1 LNVPPTIY
9 RYEIAT
15 QKSTVSRQ
23 PKVPVYNANAFETKQ
38 SSTPARMDRVPMF
51 LVYRKELKLD
61 GNNPTMLF
69 GYGGFSIAT
78 YTTFNAPVP

>member
-1 LNVPPTIY
+1 MPPTIY

-23 PKVPVYNANAFETKQ
+23 PKVPAHNANAFETKQ
-38 SSTPARMDRVPMF
+38 VLYSSKDGQVPMF
-51 LVYRKELKLD
+51 LVYRKGLKLD

-69 GYGGFSIAT
+69 GYGGFNIAT

>member
-1 LNVPPTIY
+1 
-9 RYEIAT
+9 
-15 QKSTVSRQ
+15 
-23 PKVPVYNANAFETKQ
+23 
-38 SSTPARMDRVPMF
+38 MF
-51 LVYRKELKLD
+51 LVYREGLKLD